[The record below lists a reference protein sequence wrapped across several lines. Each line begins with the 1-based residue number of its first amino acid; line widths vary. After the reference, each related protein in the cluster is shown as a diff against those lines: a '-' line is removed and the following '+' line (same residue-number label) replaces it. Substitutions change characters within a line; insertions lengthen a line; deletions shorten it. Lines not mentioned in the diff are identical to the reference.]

1 MTPVIL
7 SQTNGTDGS
16 VSDIWLTRTGNQ
28 VCWVFGCFGGFL
40 GGGFFKQ
47 KRADQDIVM
56 GLFQEA
62 LPRGG
67 REAGAEELIAF

>member
-1 MTPVIL
+1 M
-7 SQTNGTDGS
+7 
-16 VSDIWLTRTGNQ
+16 
-28 VCWVFGCFGGFL
+28 GGV
-40 GGGFFKQ
+40 FFKQ